1 MLSIVG
7 VADAQS
13 VHTHKWANFFANRG
27 DRVHI
32 VSYGE
37 VPLVHP
43 QGLDP
48 RATVAGWT
56 LPGLHIKRFWI
67 TLGAIHRFRATVRRQ
82 QANLIHAH
90 FLGAGAWYA
99 ALSAA
104 HPLVVSVMG
113 GGDVQG
119 TDWRPRTRLEG
130 LLTPFTLRRAALVTC
145 WSRNLASIV
154 RPMLRPRTR
163 LEVLTGGVD
172 TGKFRRRVDSASLR
186 RSLGV
191 GPRDLLILS
200 PRLFWPLQNIDVIV
214 RAMPAVLRAQ
224 PRARLLLVKYRASA
238 HLDYESHVER
248 LIDELGVRGAVRCVP
263 TIANDDMPAYY
274 SASDCTVSVPN
285 TDGTPM
291 TVMESLACGTPVIIS
306 DLSDYDSD
314 LFVDGRTVLR
324 VPVADPDGL
333 ARGLLRLMGDTE
345 LREAIVRNGGRM
357 VAERG
362 AYTVEMQ
369 RLEAMYHSVITG
381 HS

>member
-1 MLSIVG
+1 
-7 VADAQS
+7 
-13 VHTHKWANFFANRG
+13 
-27 DRVHI
+27 
-32 VSYGE
+32 
-37 VPLVHP
+37 
-43 QGLDP
+43 
-48 RATVAGWT
+48 
-56 LPGLHIKRFWI
+56 
-67 TLGAIHRFRATVRRQ
+67 
-82 QANLIHAH
+82 
-90 FLGAGAWYA
+90 
-99 ALSAA
+99 
-104 HPLVVSVMG
+104 
-113 GGDVQG
+113 
-119 TDWRPRTRLEG
+119 
-130 LLTPFTLRRAALVTC
+130 
-145 WSRNLASIV
+145 
-154 RPMLRPRTR
+154 
-163 LEVLTGGVD
+163 
-172 TGKFRRRVDSASLR
+172 
-186 RSLGV
+186 
-191 GPRDLLILS
+191 
-200 PRLFWPLQNIDVIV
+200 
-214 RAMPAVLRAQ
+214 MPAVLRAQ